1 MNDNAQ
7 PKPDAFQPLSKEKK
21 KRNWVIFSVLIL
33 LVVALYAITVIKMGM
48 KP

>member
-1 MNDNAQ
+1 MSENSQ

-21 KRNWVIFSVLIL
+21 KRNWVIFGVLIL
-33 LVVALYAITVIKMGM
+33 LVVALYAITIIKMGM